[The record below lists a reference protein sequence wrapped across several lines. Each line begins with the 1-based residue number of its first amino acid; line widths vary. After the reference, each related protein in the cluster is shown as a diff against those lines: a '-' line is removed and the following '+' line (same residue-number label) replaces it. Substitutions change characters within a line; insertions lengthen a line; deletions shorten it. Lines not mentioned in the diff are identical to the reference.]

1 MDKNRK
7 RNRTVLLRFSAD
19 EMTFLQKKM
28 NEAGIKNREAYLR
41 KMALDGYIIR
51 QDYTMLNKFINELNR
66 IGNNLN
72 QMTKIANTYGDVDQ
86 SGLKD
91 IEKEIDQ
98 IWRQLS
104 SLG

>member
-1 MDKNRK
+1 MEKKRK
-7 RNRTVLLRFSAD
+7 RTNAVLLRFSTQ
-19 EMTFLQKKM
+19 EISFLQKKM
-28 NEAGIKNREAYLR
+28 IEAGIKNRSAYLR

-51 QDYTMLNKFINELNR
+51 QDYTVLNKFVNELNR

-72 QMTKIANTYGDVDQ
+72 QMAKIANTYGDINKPE
-86 SGLKD
+86 LETIEKD
-91 IEKEIDQ
+91 IDK